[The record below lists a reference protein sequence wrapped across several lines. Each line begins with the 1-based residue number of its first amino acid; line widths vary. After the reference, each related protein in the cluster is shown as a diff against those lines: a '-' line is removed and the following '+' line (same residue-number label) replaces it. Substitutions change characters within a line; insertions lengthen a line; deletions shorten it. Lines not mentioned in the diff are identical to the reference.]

1 MRILLVA
8 VLLLPL
14 TVAPASAGD
23 VYVIDRT
30 RSEAKF
36 EIGYLSS
43 TVAGRLKGISGTINL
58 DLITPTAS
66 SVKFSIKVSSV
77 DTGSVELDQLLC
89 SPDFLDTKKFSQIT
103 FQSTHIKNTAK
114 TNVYEVAGELTLRG
128 VTKPV
133 KLWVEVGGMVR
144 DGGSLPRAAFVARTT
159 LNRRDYGLNWSKIL
173 DHGILVGNA
182 LQVTVNLVASK
193 QTPDVQ

>member
-14 TVAPASAGD
+14 AVAPASAGD

-30 RSEAKF
+30 RSEARF

-43 TVAGRLKGISGTINL
+43 TVAGRLKDISGTIDL

-89 SPDFLDTKKFSQIT
+89 SPDFLNTKKFSQIT

-114 TNVYEVAGELTLRG
+114 ANVYEVVGELTLRG

-133 KLWVEVGGMVR
+133 KLWVEVGSMVR

-173 DHGILVGNA
+173 DHGVLVGNA
-182 LQVTVNLVASK
+182 LQITVSLVASK
-193 QTPDVQ
+193 QTPAVQ

>member
-8 VLLLPL
+8 VLMLPL
-14 TVAPASAGD
+14 AVAPASAGD

-66 SVKFSIKVSSV
+66 SVKFSIKVGSV
-77 DTGSVELDQLLC
+77 ATGSVELDQLLC

-173 DHGILVGNA
+173 DHGVLVGNA

>member
-14 TVAPASAGD
+14 AVAPASAGD

>member
-8 VLLLPL
+8 VLMLPL
-14 TVAPASAGD
+14 AVAPASAGD

-77 DTGSVELDQLLC
+77 ATGSVELDQLLC

>member
-8 VLLLPL
+8 VLMLPL
-14 TVAPASAGD
+14 AVAPASAGD

-173 DHGILVGNA
+173 DHGVLVGNA

>member
-8 VLLLPL
+8 VLMLPL
-14 TVAPASAGD
+14 AVAPASAGD